1 MTIKE
6 LKELIKD
13 LPDDTVAVRQIG
25 SYSYII
31 VQELDTEASELFT
44 EDGYEFGK
52 YQHAKNTRKVNAFVI
67 NRE

>member
-13 LPDDTVAVRQIG
+13 LPDDTIVVRQETH
-25 SYSYII
+25 YSHLI
-31 VQELDTEASELFT
+31 VQKLDTEVRELFT
-44 EDGYEFGK
+44 GDGYEFGR
-52 YQHAKNTRKVNAFVI
+52 YQLTKNMRKVNAFVI